1 MLENLTERLQ
11 GVIKNLRG
19 QARLTEENIADAMRE
34 VRMALLEADVALPVV
49 KDFIAKVKERAQGK
63 DVLQNLT
70 PGQAVIQVVN
80 DELVALMGAGNVGL
94 NLAAVPP
101 VIILMAGLQ
110 GSGKTTT
117 SAKLGKL
124 LKEQKKK
131 VLLAS
136 ADVYRPAAI
145 EQLKTLGKQL
155 DIDCFDSNANQ
166 KPQDIAKAALDFAK
180 RGYYD
185 VVIFDTAGRLGIDEA
200 MMTEIKALHQLLN
213 PMETLFVVDAMQGQD
228 AVNTAKA
235 FGDTLPLTGIVL
247 TKLDGDAR
255 GGAALSVRH
264 ITGKPIKFIGVSEKV
279 DGLEPFHPD
288 RMASRILG
296 MGDVLGLIEQAHK
309 NVDMAEA
316 QKLADKVKS
325 GKNFDLDDFK
335 AQMSQMRKMGGMGAL
350 MDKMPAQMAGMA
362 AKMNPD
368 DADKSIRRIE
378 GIINSMTPLERRKP
392 ELIKATRKK
401 RIADG
406 SGVQVQEVN
415 RLLKQ
420 FEETQKM
427 MKMFSKGGMSKMMRG
442 LGGMMGG
449 LGGGKFPGMR

>member
-1 MLENLTERLQ
+1 MLENLTGRLQ

-19 QARLTEENIADAMRE
+19 QARLTEDNISDAMRE

-63 DVLQNLT
+63 EVLQSLT
-70 PGQAVIQVVN
+70 PGQAVIEVVN
-80 DELVALMGAGNVGL
+80 DELTTLMGKANVGL
-94 NLAAVPP
+94 NLATQPP
-101 VIILMAGLQ
+101 AIILMAGLQ

-117 SAKLGKL
+117 SAKLAKL
-124 LKEQKKK
+124 LKKQKKK

-136 ADVYRPAAI
+136 ADVDRPAAI
-145 EQLKTLGKQL
+145 TQLQTLAKQL
-155 DIDCFDSNANQ
+155 DIDCFDSNASQ
-166 KPQDIAKAALDFAK
+166 KPADIASQAIEFAK
-180 RGYYD
+180 KGYYD
-185 VVIFDTAGRLGIDEA
+185 VLIFDTAGRLGIDEA
-200 MMTEIKALHQLLN
+200 MMAEIKALHTQLN
-213 PMETLFVVDAMQGQD
+213 PIETLFVVDAMQGQD

-235 FGDTLPLTGIVL
+235 FGDTLPLTGVVL

-264 ITGKPIKFIGVSEKV
+264 VTGQPIKFIGVSEKV
-279 DGLEPFHPD
+279 DGLEPFYPD
-288 RMASRILG
+288 RMAGRILG

-316 QKLADKVKS
+316 QKVADKIKS
-325 GKNFDLDDFK
+325 GSKFDLEDFK
-335 AQMSQMRKMGGMGAL
+335 SQMTQMRKMGGMGAL
-350 MDKMPAQMAGMA
+350 MDKMPAQMANMA
-362 AKMNPD
+362 AKVNNE
-368 DADKSIRRIE
+368 DADKSLRRIE

-427 MKMFSKGGMSKMMRG
+427 MKMFSKGGMAKMMRG
-442 LGGMMGG
+442 MGGMMGG
-449 LGGGKFPGMR
+449 KLPGMR

>member
-1 MLENLTERLQ
+1 
-11 GVIKNLRG
+11 
-19 QARLTEENIADAMRE
+19 
-34 VRMALLEADVALPVV
+34 V
-49 KDFIAKVKERAQGK
+49 KQRAQGQE
-63 DVLQNLT
+63 VLQSLT
-70 PGQAVIQVVN
+70 PGQAVIQVVH
-80 DELVALMGAGNVGL
+80 DELTALMGKANVAL

-101 VIILMAGLQ
+101 AIILMAGLQ

-117 SAKLGKL
+117 SAKLAKL

-145 EQLKTLGKQL
+145 AQLKTLAQQL
-155 DIDCFDSNANQ
+155 DVECFDSNASQ
-166 KPQDIAKAALDFAK
+166 KPLDIANATLDFAK

-200 MMTEIKALHQLLN
+200 MMAEIQALHAQLK
-213 PMETLFVVDAMQGQD
+213 PVETLFVVDAMQGQD

-235 FGDTLPLTGIVL
+235 FGDALPLTGVVL
-247 TKLDGDAR
+247 TKLDGDSR

-264 ITGKPIKFIGVSEKV
+264 VTGKPIKFIGVSEKV
-279 DGLEPFHPD
+279 DGLEPFHPE

-296 MGDVLGLIEQAHK
+296 MGDVLSLIEQAHK
-309 NVDMAEA
+309 NVDLAEA
-316 QKLADKVKS
+316 QKLADKVKA

-335 AQMSQMRKMGGMGAL
+335 MQMSQMRKMGGMGAL
-350 MDKMPAQMAGMA
+350 MDKMPSQMAGMA
-362 AKMNPD
+362 AKMDPN
-368 DADKSIRRIE
+368 DADKAVRRIE

-427 MKMFSKGGMSKMMRG
+427 MKMFAKGGMAKMMRSMG
-442 LGGMMGG
+442 SLMGG
-449 LGGGKFPGMR
+449 KMPGMR

>member
-1 MLENLTERLQ
+1 MLENLTGRLQ

-19 QARLTEENIADAMRE
+19 QARLTEDNIADAMRE

-49 KDFIAKVKERAQGK
+49 KDFIAAVKQRAQGK
-63 DVLQNLT
+63 EVLQSLT
-70 PGQAVIQVVN
+70 PGQAVIEVVN
-80 DELVALMGAGNVGL
+80 DELVALMGKANVGL

-101 VIILMAGLQ
+101 AIILMAGLQ

-117 SAKLGKL
+117 SAKLAKL

-145 EQLKTLGKQL
+145 EQLKTLAQQL
-155 DIDCFDSNANQ
+155 EVDCFDSNATQ
-166 KPQDIAKAALDFAK
+166 KPADIASSALDFAK

-200 MMTEIKALHQLLN
+200 MMAEIKTLHALLN
-213 PMETLFVVDAMQGQD
+213 PIETLFVVDAMQGQD
-228 AVNTAKA
+228 AINTAKA
-235 FGDTLPLTGIVL
+235 FGETLPLTGVIL
-247 TKLDGDAR
+247 TKLDGDSR

-264 ITGKPIKFIGVSEKV
+264 VTGKPIKYIGVSEKV

-350 MDKMPAQMAGMA
+350 MDKMPAQLAGMA
-362 AKMNPD
+362 SKVNPD
-368 DADKSIRRIE
+368 DADKSLRRIE

-392 ELIKATRKK
+392 EIIKATRKK

-427 MKMFSKGGMSKMMRG
+427 MKMFSKGGMAKMMRS
-442 LGGMMGG
+442 MGG
-449 LGGGKFPGMR
+449 LMGGKLPGMR